1 MNTDFY
7 RREIDAI
14 NEKWRA
20 IQNASDRK
28 GESLAIDYRLHIH
41 PVLWEGV
48 KKYIGN
54 LGAEPREPMIYPEV
68 EFLELTI
75 VCDVSVEGWHILP
88 APVLPMIRF

>member
-1 MNTDFY
+1 MKNGARSKT
-7 RREIDAI
+7 RVIAKANR
-14 NEKWRA
+14 WRLITA
-20 IQNASDRK
+20 FISIPAF
-28 GESLAIDYRLHIH
+28 
-41 PVLWEGV
+41 WEGG

-54 LGAEPREPMIYPEV
+54 LGAEPREPMIYSEV